1 MNALFGAEHFVGT
14 IPPKDGISVYMATVD
29 PHLMSAC
36 DVSIDIDPASLAE
49 LERAQKTFLC
59 HLLGIAK

>member
-1 MNALFGAEHFVGT
+1 MNYPIRVHLRF
-14 IPPKDGISVYMATVD
+14 VD

-49 LERAQKTFLC
+49 LEHVQKTFIRR
-59 HLLGIAK
+59 LLGIAK